1 MLYFVII
8 ILYQILSK
16 PVSFEIIGVSYF
28 YAKDQHEKPTDSGEL
43 LLARCRICTDY
54 EPFPFIPSPI
64 VCRFAGEGE
73 N

>member
-8 ILYQILSK
+8 IFYQILSK

-28 YAKDQHEKPTDSGEL
+28 YAKDQYEKPADSGEL
-43 LLARCRICTDY
+43 LLARMRICTDY
-54 EPFPFIPSPI
+54 EPFPSPI